1 MSASIR
7 GISPS
12 DRGGSIGVDGV
23 REYRLQYK
31 VTTTDSDDGPST
43 VRTAFGLPNIGD
55 LYAPGNDFDAAAIV
69 TNKEVISTESPWE
82 WFVEI
87 TYSTKSEQPTIIDNP
102 LNKSPEVSY
111 GFQSRRV
118 LVPGRY
124 NNPDSVMDGQMVELG
139 IYAPNG
145 ELFDPQ
151 PEIELN
157 EPVLTVKRNV
167 QTISG
172 QALMTMANAVN
183 QDSWQGAFPRQLRLM
198 TPQANLV
205 YHQQVGSYWEV
216 TYQIAFRYETWDT
229 VILNQGTYYFAG
241 GAPTNVWGSTNFR
254 TPFTDGHGGVIL
266 GNLTTAGDKNNTA
279 VPTFSRFRVYRE
291 INFGSLGIL

>member
-7 GISPS
+7 GISPT
-12 DRGGSIGVDGV
+12 DRGGSINTDGV

-31 VTTTDSDDGPST
+31 VTTTDSDDGAST
-43 VRTAFGLPNIGD
+43 VRNAFGLPNIGD

-69 TNKEVISTESPWE
+69 TNKEVISTECPWE
-82 WFVEI
+82 WIVEI
-87 TYSTKSEQPTIIDNP
+87 TYSTKSEQPQAIDNP
-102 LNKSPEVSY
+102 LNKPPEVSY
-111 GFQSRRV
+111 GFQARKI
-118 LVPGRY
+118 LVPGRH
-124 NNPDSVMDGQMVELG
+124 NDPGNVMDGQIVEVG

-151 PEIELN
+151 PEIEIN
-157 EPVLTVKRNV
+157 EPLLTVKRNV

-172 QALMTMANAVN
+172 QVMMALSNAVN
-183 QDSWQGAFPRQLRLM
+183 ADSWQGAFPRQLRM
-198 TPQANLV
+198 MAPQATLV
-205 YHQQVGSYWEV
+205 YHKTIGPYWEV
-216 TYQIAFRYETWDT
+216 TYQIAFRYETWDV
-229 VILNQGTYYFAG
+229 VILNQGTYYFVG
-241 GAPTNVWGSTNFR
+241 GAPTNIWGSTSFR

-279 VPTFSRFRVYRE
+279 TPTFSRLRVYRE